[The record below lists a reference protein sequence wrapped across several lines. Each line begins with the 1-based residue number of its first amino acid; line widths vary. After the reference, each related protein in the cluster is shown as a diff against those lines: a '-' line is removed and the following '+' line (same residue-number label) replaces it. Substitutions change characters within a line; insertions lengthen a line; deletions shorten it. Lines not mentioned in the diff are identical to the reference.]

1 MTSETAVAK
10 DQKTPARAWA
20 VLVVVYIASF
30 MAPMAQFKVPALE
43 NWIIPELIIPQ
54 FGPESVGLYFGIMMS
69 ALAIIGV
76 ILAFPAAMIT
86 QKLGMKASMVISVLA
101 LLLGTLIC
109 VVGNDYWMVL
119 VGRMVEGVGIGLVGV
134 VAPACVS
141 IWFPDKTRGTA
152 LGIWASWFPLG
163 ITVMFN
169 IAPVI
174 ATTADW
180 QGVYW
185 FCIACDVIALILF
198 LLVFKMPEHPTDAP
212 PEETSMKEGWK
223 YLKNSKLWILAIVF
237 FIYNFVQLGFV
248 NTFYNQFLTAV
259 GGMDPQAA
267 NGITSV
273 MTAIGI
279 ISIPLGGILFDRVPF
294 KHKNKLIITAYVMWI
309 IALFF
314 AFSTGDAMVA
324 GVWTFIIIMG
334 VANGFGAGS
343 LRPYAPALV
352 PNTAL
357 GATMA
362 MALLQFMQNLG
373 SAVGSP
379 VYGAV
384 LDAVGWAMSDYV
396 LLIPLCVIAIVLAFF
411 LRPAKNQDVSSQVH
425 DDGPKEQ

>member
-1 MTSETAVAK
+1 MTNDAVVSAN
-10 DQKTPARAWA
+10 QKTPARAWA

-54 FGPESVGLYFGIMMS
+54 FGPENISLYFGIMMS

-76 ILAFPAAMIT
+76 ILAFPAAIIT
-86 QKLGMKASMVISVLA
+86 RKFGMKASMVISVAA
-101 LLLGTLIC
+101 LMLGTLVC
-109 VVGNDYWMVL
+109 VVGDNYWMVL
-119 VGRMVEGVGIGLVGV
+119 VGRMIEGVGIGLVGV

-141 IWFPDKTRGTA
+141 IWFPEKTRGTA

-169 IAPVI
+169 IAPMI
-174 ATTADW
+174 ATVADW

-185 FCIACDVIALILF
+185 FCIVCDIVALILF
-198 LLVFKMPEHPTDAP
+198 LLVFKMPEYSSDTP
-212 PEETSMKEGWK
+212 PEEASLKDGWK
-223 YLKNSKLWILAIVF
+223 YLKNSKLWILAVVF
-237 FIYNFVQLGFV
+237 FIYNFIQLGVV
-248 NTFYNQFLTAV
+248 NSFYNQFLSSV
-259 GGMDPQAA
+259 GGLDPQAA

-279 ISIPLGGILFDRVPF
+279 ISLPLGGVIFDRVPY
-294 KHKNKLIITAYVMWI
+294 KHKNKLMILTYVLWI
-309 IALFF
+309 IALLF
-314 AFSTGDAMVA
+314 AFGSGNDMMV
-324 GVWTFIIIMG
+324 GVWIFIIVMG
-334 VANGFGAGS
+334 IANGFGAGS
-343 LRPYAPALV
+343 LRPYAPSLV

-384 LDAVGWAMSDYV
+384 LDSVGWVNANYF
-396 LLIPLCVIAIVLAFF
+396 LLIPMCVIAIVLACF
-411 LRPAKNQDVSSQVH
+411 LKPKNSDKTISAANDTEVN
-425 DDGPKEQ
+425 